1 MAYVR
6 RKMKT
11 RRRVK
16 SAKTKNTRK
25 RKQRLLRN
33 RAFRK
38 SRRLNR
44 GGNGTGK
51 RTREDTLEDKWKDT
65 RTEKEKSEQ
74 NAIENEKDEI
84 NELRRIANVK
94 DKLFLEPEVRGVRV
108 NQAKK
113 LKLTEDQLR
122 LMDDIDAEEVPGST
136 EEGIWFGGKK
146 KRTKSA

>member
-16 SAKTKNTRK
+16 SARTKNTRK

-51 RTREDTLEDKWKDT
+51 RSREDTLEDKWKDT

-74 NAIENEKDEI
+74 NAI
-84 NELRRIANVK
+84 
-94 DKLFLEPEVRGVRV
+94 
-108 NQAKK
+108 
-113 LKLTEDQLR
+113 
-122 LMDDIDAEEVPGST
+122 
-136 EEGIWFGGKK
+136 
-146 KRTKSA
+146 

>member
-1 MAYVR
+1 MGYIR
-6 RKMKT
+6 RKIKT

-16 SAKTKNTRK
+16 TNTRK

-38 SRRLNR
+38 SRRVNR
-44 GGNGTGK
+44 GGNGNGK
-51 RTREDTLEDKWKDT
+51 RSRENKWEDT

-74 NAIENEKDEI
+74 DAIEKEKDEI
-84 NELRRIANVK
+84 NELRRIANIQNNMH
-94 DKLFLEPEVRGVRV
+94 LEPEVRGLRV

-122 LMDDIDAEEVPGST
+122 FMDDIDAEEVPGST

-146 KRTKSA
+146 KRAKSA

>member
-16 SAKTKNTRK
+16 RAKTNTQK
-25 RKQRLLRN
+25 RKQRRLRN
-33 RAFRK
+33 RTFRK
-38 SRRLNR
+38 SRRVNR

-51 RTREDTLEDKWKDT
+51 HSREDKWEDT
-65 RTEKEKSEQ
+65 RTEKDKSEQ
-74 NAIENEKDEI
+74 NAIENEKDKI

-94 DKLFLEPEVRGVRV
+94 DKLFLQPEVRGVRV

-113 LKLTEDQLR
+113 LKITEDQLR

-136 EEGIWFGGKK
+136 EGGIWFGGKK
-146 KRTKSA
+146 KRGKPA